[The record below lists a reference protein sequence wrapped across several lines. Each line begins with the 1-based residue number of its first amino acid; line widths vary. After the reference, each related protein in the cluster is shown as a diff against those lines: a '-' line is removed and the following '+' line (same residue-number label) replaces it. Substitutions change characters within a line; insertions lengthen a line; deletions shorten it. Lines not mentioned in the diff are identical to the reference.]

1 MVKLKNKWILILGAS
16 SGLGLASAQKLA
28 AEGYHLL
35 LVHRDPRIQL
45 TEIQKTFDALKIN
58 GIKVISFNSNAMDKK
73 KSEAVIAEI
82 SAALGAQQI
91 YGVLHSLSRGNVKP
105 LAMPNAKGLSVEDME
120 LTLNAMALSLYQW
133 TQALLAKNLFEKEAR
148 IIAFTSEGAR
158 RLTKGYT
165 AVGMAKSALETL
177 IKNMAVHYAPL
188 GIHCNCIQAGVCDT
202 PSLQRLPDYAKI
214 VSHTKE
220 RNPHKRLTKSTEVAN
235 VVYLLLQPEASWING
250 TILTVDGGEH
260 LC

>member
-1 MVKLKNKWILILGAS
+1 MVRIKNKWVLILGAS

-28 AEGYHLL
+28 AEGFHLL
-35 LVHRDPRIQL
+35 LVHRDPRMHMA
-45 TEIQKTFDALKIN
+45 EIQEKFNALKQT
-58 GIKVISFNSNAMDKK
+58 GVQVISFNSNATDQKK
-73 KSEAVIAEI
+73 AEAVIAEI
-82 SAALGAQQI
+82 IERLGSQKI
-91 YGVLHSLSRGNVKP
+91 FGVLHSLSRGNVKP
-105 LAMPNAKGLSVEDME
+105 LDMPTEKGLSLTDME

-133 TQALLAKNLFEKEAR
+133 VQALLAKDLIAKEAR

-158 RLTKGYT
+158 RLTKGYA

-177 IKNMAVHYAPL
+177 IKNMAVQYAPL
-188 GIHCNCIQAGVCDT
+188 GINCNCIQAGVCDT
-202 PSLQRLPDYAKI
+202 PSLQRLPDYDNLVA
-214 VSHTKE
+214 HTKE
-220 RNPHKRLTKSTEVAN
+220 RNPHNRLTKPSEVAN